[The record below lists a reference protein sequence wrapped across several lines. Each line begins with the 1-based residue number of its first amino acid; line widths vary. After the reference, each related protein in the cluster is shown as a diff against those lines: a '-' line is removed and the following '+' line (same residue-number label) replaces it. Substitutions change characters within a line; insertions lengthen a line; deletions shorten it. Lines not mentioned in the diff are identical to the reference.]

1 MPPALRGSPKLRSIT
16 FAPDELVLLII
27 SLVRTTH
34 PSMLR
39 QESDGFAIDF
49 ELLDKKKVLTE
60 DERLLFKVRALMDS
74 ADAQPS
80 RIMHVNEDESARLV
94 AALVQLQKLQAWPAD
109 VLEMCR
115 TLRSRLSTSVSG
127 A

>member
-1 MPPALRGSPKLRSIT
+1 
-16 FAPDELVLLII
+16 LLII

-34 PSMLR
+34 PAMLR
-39 QESDGFAIDF
+39 QEPDGFAIDF

-60 DERLLFKVRALMDS
+60 DERLLFKVRAVMDS

-80 RIMHVNEDESARLV
+80 RIMHVNEDECARLV

-115 TLRSRLSTSVSG
+115 NLRSRLSSPLSG
-127 A
+127 T